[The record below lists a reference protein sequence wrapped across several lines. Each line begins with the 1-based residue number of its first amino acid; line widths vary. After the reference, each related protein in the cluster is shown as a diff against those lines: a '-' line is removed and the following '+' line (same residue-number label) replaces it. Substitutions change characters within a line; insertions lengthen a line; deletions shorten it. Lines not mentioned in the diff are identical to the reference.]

1 MWERGDELDAA
12 TAPEDALV
20 RQFEQELPAA
30 STLAFRVAYGVLRQ
44 REDAED
50 VAQEALVKAYRNL
63 RQLRDP
69 AAMRAWLVRTTWRL
83 ALDFRRSGRRRDA
96 REAVHVAEWM
106 REQTARE
113 TQDEEERAAQL
124 WRAIDAL
131 PEKLRVATV
140 LAAIEEHD
148 VAAVGRLLELPAG
161 TVKSRLFAAR
171 QRLKKFLTCQTSTK
185 TNS

>member
-1 MWERGDELDAA
+1 M
-12 TAPEDALV
+12 APDDALV
-20 RQFEQELPAA
+20 RQFEQDLNAA

-44 REDAED
+44 REDAE
-50 VAQEALVKAYRNL
+50 EALVKAYRNL

-69 AAMRAWLVRTTWRL
+69 ARLRAWLVRTTWRM
-83 ALDFRRSGRRRDA
+83 ALDWRRAGRRRDA
-96 REAVHVAEWM
+96 REAVHVAEWLRDQSV
-106 REQTARE
+106 REAGE
-113 TQDEEERAAQL
+113 EEERAARL

-131 PEKLRVATV
+131 PEKLRVAVV

-148 VAAVGRLLELPAG
+148 VAAVSRLLELPAG

-171 QRLKKFLTCQTSTK
+171 QRLKKFLTCESSTT